1 MSKMRIS
8 AVSVLLVLFCA
19 SLLHAHGEETH
30 LMGTV
35 TAVTANTVTIK
46 DTAGKSVV
54 VMLEKATKYVKDKK
68 AVVIGDLKVG
78 TRVMINATMD
88 EKMKM
93 YTAAEVQLGVVDTKA
108 AQPQK

>member
-1 MSKMRIS
+1 MTRRFVVLCSLT
-8 AVSVLLVLFCA
+8 VLLSA
-19 SLLHAHGEETH
+19 ALLQAHGEETH

-54 VMLEKATKYVKDKK
+54 VMLGKTTKYVKDKK
-68 AVVIGDLKVG
+68 PAAAADLKVG

-93 YTAAEVQLGVVDTKA
+93 YTAEELQLGVVDTKA

>member
-1 MSKMRIS
+1 MSIRLVVLCSLNILLS
-8 AVSVLLVLFCA
+8 AALLQ
-19 SLLHAHGEETH
+19 AHGEATH

-35 TAVTANTVTIK
+35 TAVTADTVAIK

-54 VMLEKATKYVKDKK
+54 VMLAKTTKYLKDKK
-68 AVVIGDLKVG
+68 AAVIGDLKVG

-93 YTAAEVQLGVVDTKA
+93 YTAGDVQLGVVDPKA

>member
-1 MSKMRIS
+1 MSRRL
-8 AVSVLLVLFCA
+8 VVLCFLTVLLSA
-19 SLLHAHGEETH
+19 ALLQGHGEETH

-54 VMLEKATKYVKDKK
+54 VMLEKTTKYVKDKK
-68 AVVIGDLKVG
+68 PAAAADLKVG
-78 TRVMINATMD
+78 TRVMINAAMD

-93 YTAAEVQLGVVDTKA
+93 YTAEEVQVGVADSKES
-108 AQPQK
+108 PPKK

>member
-1 MSKMRIS
+1 MSRRGVVLCSLNILL
-8 AVSVLLVLFCA
+8 SVALLQ
-19 SLLHAHGEETH
+19 AHGDATH

-54 VMLEKATKYVKDKK
+54 VMLEKTTKYLKDKK
-68 AVVIGDLKVG
+68 AAVIGDLKVG
-78 TRVMINATMD
+78 TRVMIQAEMD

-93 YTAAEVQLGVVDTKA
+93 YTAAEVQLCGVDSKE
-108 AQPQK
+108 AQPKK